1 MVLQQWIVP
10 EPDPALNISISN
22 IDITKLTY
30 TDIKWILGSTMKK
43 YNNEFF
49 QLPGFIEYSKQLIEK
64 ERNKEKEKYI
74 GTPKN
79 TPPPIFKK
87 EQYIKIRSH
96 NPLKNIP
103 FMKKPKKMRDEISV
117 CTIH

>member
-64 ERNKEKEKYI
+64 ERHKEKEKYI

-87 EQYIKIRSH
+87 EQYI
-96 NPLKNIP
+96 
-103 FMKKPKKMRDEISV
+103 
-117 CTIH
+117 T